1 MGSEFQILWQYNV
14 TLCCAKLFTIHY
26 SLFTF
31 IACLVSMNLFKRQEF
46 QTCVRKDLTQK
57 KMTDEKDHGFKVA
70 DKRRYNPD
78 GTPREP
84 ISEETTETVEK
95 SPETE
100 STAPSAATDTPV
112 EPIEDVVSE
121 ADADTEPEAINNTD
135 NVVTFPG
142 SAGKSSPDEEPTATA
157 SPKPAAAKAAAASA
171 VSSTQAATHQSQQA
185 AQAAQQAAIEN
196 AYNQVSVGAG
206 GRMPQASFLSL
217 LNMLGVEAAMHLGLM
232 EMQDGQRTP
241 IDLEAARHMIDM
253 IGILKEKTSG
263 NLSTEEDTLL
273 ENVLADLRM
282 QFVALSRRA

>member
-1 MGSEFQILWQYNV
+1 
-14 TLCCAKLFTIHY
+14 
-26 SLFTF
+26 
-31 IACLVSMNLFKRQEF
+31 
-46 QTCVRKDLTQK
+46 
-57 KMTDEKDHGFKVA
+57 MTDEKDHGFKIA
-70 DKRRYNPD
+70 DRRRYNPD

-84 ISEETTETVEK
+84 IVEDPSEKAEEIE
-95 SPETE
+95 EAQN
-100 STAPSAATDTPV
+100 APPSEPTDTPP
-112 EPIEDVVSE
+112 EPLQEEQPEVVDS
-121 ADADTEPEAINNTD
+121 EPEEAGNSD

-142 SAGKSSPDEEPTATA
+142 AVGKPSPDEEQADTD

-171 VSSTQAATHQSQQA
+171 VSSTQAAAHQSQQA

-196 AYNQVSVGAG
+196 AYNQASVSAG
-206 GRMPQASFLSL
+206 SRMPQASFLSL

-253 IGILKEKTSG
+253 IAILKEKTGG
-263 NLSTEEDTLL
+263 NLATEEETLL